1 LIQFLL
7 RPLTLIGIAFGA
19 FGVLLVV
26 AIALR
31 SPDCTSTPTWA
42 DWLFWFLGPLSVVTA
57 FGAACTFGIAR
68 SRSEAAT
75 VLAVFLALV
84 FAAVWAVVGAF
95 ILLGLSI
102 SSGCFE

>member
-1 LIQFLL
+1 M
-7 RPLTLIGIAFGA
+7 
-19 FGVLLVV
+19 VV

-31 SPDCTSTPTWA
+31 SPDCIPLRPA
-42 DWLFWFLGPLSVVTA
+42 DWLFWFLGPLSVVPA

-68 SRSEAAT
+68 ALSEAAT
-75 VLAVFLALV
+75 ALAVFLALV